1 MNPIIRNIMAIV
13 GGVSIGMLVNMA
25 LVMISTSVI
34 PLPEGID
41 PTNTESMQENVHLLK
56 PQNFIFPFLA
66 HALGTLVGAF
76 VAAKFSVSHHQRC
89 ALIVGIF
96 FLFGGIAAS
105 MMIAAPT
112 WFIATDLIFAYIPM
126 AFIGAQVAGKKHVS

>member
-1 MNPIIRNIMAIV
+1 MNPLIRNIMAVV
-13 GGVSIGMLVNMA
+13 GGVAFGMLVNMA
-25 LVMISTSVI
+25 IVTISSSVV

-41 PTNTESMQENVHLLK
+41 PTNTESMQQNIHLLK
-56 PQNFIFPFLA
+56 PVNFIFPFLA
-66 HALGTLVGAF
+66 HAFGTLIGAF

-112 WFIATDLIFAYIPM
+112 WFIAADLILAYIPM
-126 AFIGAQVAGKKHVS
+126 AFIGAKLAGKRM